1 MATPGN
7 THKHKARPEKLRTLC
22 TLDTY
27 NLNPL
32 EQFNNKENKNRNT
45 PYNMAQSKNN
55 QKTQNNFKRSR
66 THTKSLHSAFAQS
79 RVKESTPK
87 TRTKR
92 IVSIAKE
99 M

>member
-1 MATPGN
+1 MATLN
-7 THKHKARPEKLRTLC
+7 QTNKHKSRADKLRTLC

-32 EQFNNKENKNRNT
+32 EQFNNKENKSRNT
-45 PYNMAQSKNN
+45 PYHMTQTRTSN
-55 QKTQNNFKRSR
+55 KTPNNFKRSR
-66 THTKSLHSAFAQS
+66 THTKSLHSAFGQS
-79 RVKESTPK
+79 RYKDSTPK

-92 IVSIAKE
+92 ITSNANH

>member
-1 MATPGN
+1 MATPAN
-7 THKHKARPEKLRTLC
+7 THKYKTRPEKLRTLC

-32 EQFNNKENKNRNT
+32 EQFNNKENKSRNT
-45 PYNMAQSKNN
+45 PYNMTQSKNI

-92 IVSIAKE
+92 IASIAKE
-99 M
+99 L